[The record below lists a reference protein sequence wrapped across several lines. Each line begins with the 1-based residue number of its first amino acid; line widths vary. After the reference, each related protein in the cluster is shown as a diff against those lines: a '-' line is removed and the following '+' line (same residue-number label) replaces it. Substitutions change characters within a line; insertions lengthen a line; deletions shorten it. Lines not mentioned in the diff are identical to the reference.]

1 MNSLFGF
8 GGILET
14 GLSASQGF
22 KGAKKAT
29 ALPPPPPPVENLSSL
44 RAEWEINEA
53 QIAKI
58 DSLSFEELDDL
69 FVDMMSTK
77 KLTSR
82 QVRTGQISREK
93 GQIIDMAT
101 SDYIRL
107 IKEAYLTM
115 AMEST
120 VPVSSATLQKAIAEQ
135 NKETAVLSSKKAQI
149 ADPEEKLKA
158 EAEVELSQFKTTV
171 FKEALKKEQM
181 KASAPP
187 PLNLSYVGERNESNA
202 RTAFNLQMGRTP
214 ERIAAA
220 RKMARGEPLTMQE
233 KVRAG
238 IVTLPKPLGPKPK
251 PMAVGGKSKK
261 TRRSRRKT
269 RKH

>member
-1 MNSLFGF
+1 MD
-8 GGILET
+8 T

-29 ALPPPPPPVENLSSL
+29 APPPPPPPVENLSGL

-58 DSLSFEELDDL
+58 DTMSFEELEDL
-69 FVDMMSTK
+69 FVDMLSTK

-93 GQIIDMAT
+93 GQIIDLAT
-101 SDYIRL
+101 SEYIRL

-115 AMEST
+115 ANEST

-149 ADPEEKLKA
+149 ADHEEKLKA
-158 EAEVELSQFKTTV
+158 EAEVELSQFKTSV
-171 FKEALKKEQM
+171 LKEALKKEQM

-202 RTAFNLQMGRTP
+202 RTAFNLQLGRTP

-220 RKMARGEPLTMQE
+220 RKMARGESLTMQE
-233 KVRAG
+233 KVNAG
-238 IVTLPKPLGPKPK
+238 IVTLPKPLGPKPTRPK
-251 PMAVGGKSKK
+251 MMKVGGKSKK
-261 TRRSRRKT
+261 TRGLRKTRRVGKT